1 MYIVVYNCKLSPFK
15 KIDYML
21 FFNMSYKWKMGGIIV
36 KKKCSRLAVLSMLL
50 LLTPQKTHAF
60 GEAVFDSEAFAH
72 AVTQIKQQVE
82 MLKMQ
87 ALNLLPTDLINANAT
102 LQNMHNSMRSMLDLQ
117 GKIQG
122 LPMDLKNLERTFDDT
137 YKSATDFAGMK
148 PSELNDHQKQ
158 LMDLTNKTTGD
169 AMSAQALLD
178 RNMAD
183 NNENLGR
190 LYQAN
195 HSAKGTLAAQQAGN
209 DIAIYNG
216 HMMTQL
222 QYMIAQNNQAQ
233 LAQQMQEQQRK
244 QAEKAF
250 NEKLWESSYTD
261 SSREPLNDHNVGNTI
276 DKI

>member
-1 MYIVVYNCKLSPFK
+1 
-15 KIDYML
+15 
-21 FFNMSYKWKMGGIIV
+21 
-36 KKKCSRLAVLSMLL
+36 
-50 LLTPQKTHAF
+50 
-60 GEAVFDSEAFAH
+60 
-72 AVTQIKQQVE
+72 
-82 MLKMQ
+82 
-87 ALNLLPTDLINANAT
+87 
-102 LQNMHNSMRSMLDLQ
+102 
-117 GKIQG
+117 
-122 LPMDLKNLERTFDDT
+122 
-137 YKSATDFAGMK
+137 
-148 PSELNDHQKQ
+148 
-158 LMDLTNKTTGD
+158 
-169 AMSAQALLD
+169 
-178 RNMAD
+178 